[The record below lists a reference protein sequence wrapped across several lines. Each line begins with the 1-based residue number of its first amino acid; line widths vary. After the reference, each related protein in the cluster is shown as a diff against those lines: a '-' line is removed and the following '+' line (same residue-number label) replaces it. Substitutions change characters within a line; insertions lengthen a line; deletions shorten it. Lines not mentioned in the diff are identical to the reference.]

1 MRPSRGTV
9 NNDKININENNPL
22 YGRNI
27 KEVNNLN
34 RNSPIKRP
42 KSAILYR

>member
-1 MRPSRGTV
+1 MRPRRDKNIAQTI
-9 NNDKININENNPL
+9 NNQNNSL

-34 RNSPIKRP
+34 KNSPIKRP